1 MTAIFEFPLQSETL
15 APEEVAQITGC
26 PRRSDQTQWLTRNHW
41 AFHTTKAGEP
51 IIGRMY
57 ARLKMAGINPT
68 ALMTTGGWV
77 PDFSNL

>member
-1 MTAIFEFPLQSETL
+1 MTAIFEFPLQSEML
-15 APEEVAQITGC
+15 SPNEVTEITGC
-26 PRRSDQTQWLTRNHW
+26 SRRADQMQWLNRNHW
-41 AFHTTKAGEP
+41 AFHTAKSGEP

-77 PDFSNL
+77 PDFTNL